1 VPRRIPI
8 ILVRSRRF
16 HEPWTIIA
24 RRKFSAFAAFA
35 AATKATDHRGIHSA
49 GIDRSRFF
57 TAQSLR
63 RGICKP
69 YEYQKRISPC
79 RRRGRKA
86 GEGGTIGS
94 RGRARARARAK
105 ILRLD
110 EVSRCFFSARERVNV
125 TLPPRLGVLPFL
137 STIAALRNLASRAR
151 EKQDGRPEE
160 ATRVGQ
166 LRWAI
171 LKHS

>member
-1 VPRRIPI
+1 VSPPR
-8 ILVRSRRF
+8 
-16 HEPWTIIA
+16 
-24 RRKFSAFAAFA
+24 
-35 AATKATDHRGIHSA
+35 
-49 GIDRSRFF
+49 
-57 TAQSLR
+57 
-63 RGICKP
+63 
-69 YEYQKRISPC
+69 
-79 RRRGRKA
+79 
-86 GEGGTIGS
+86 EGGGG
-94 RGRARARARAK
+94 GRHDWIPWAGARARAK

-166 LRWAI
+166 FRWAI